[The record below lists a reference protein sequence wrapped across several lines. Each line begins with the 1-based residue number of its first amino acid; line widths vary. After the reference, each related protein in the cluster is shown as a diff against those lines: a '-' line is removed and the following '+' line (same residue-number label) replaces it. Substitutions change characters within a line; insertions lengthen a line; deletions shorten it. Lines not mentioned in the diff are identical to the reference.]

1 MMHQFMVF
9 QFPIQQNT
17 MEGRDLTLMQ
27 DTTGLVKLG

>member
-1 MMHQFMVF
+1 MVF

-27 DTTGLVKLG
+27 DTNEPVRLGLTLTL